1 MVSQIIKALK
11 VEKTK
16 LNGGNKMK
24 IKCIEAYYD
33 MKLKKNIN
41 INDILEVDEARGSEL
56 TTKNNKAGRA
66 LAVVVEEATTPATE
80 KVAKKR
86 TTKKSAKKDV

>member
-1 MVSQIIKALK
+1 
-11 VEKTK
+11 
-16 LNGGNKMK
+16 MK

-41 INDILEVDEARGSEL
+41 VNDILEVDEARGAEL

-66 LAVVVEEATTPATE
+66 LAVVVEEATTPTTE

>member
-1 MVSQIIKALK
+1 MLTPFIKALK
-11 VEKTK
+11 VAKTK

-41 INDILEVDEARGSEL
+41 VNDILEVDEARGAEL

-66 LAVVVEEATTPATE
+66 LAVVIEQATTPTTE

>member
-1 MVSQIIKALK
+1 ME
-11 VEKTK
+11 VEV
-16 LNGGNKMK
+16 MK

-41 INDILEVDEARGSEL
+41 INDVLEVDEARGAEL

-66 LAVVVEEATTPATE
+66 LAVVVEEATTPTTG
-80 KVAKKR
+80 KVAEAEPKKR

>member
-11 VEKTK
+11 VAKTK

-41 INDILEVDEARGSEL
+41 VNDILEVDEARGAEL

-66 LAVVVEEATTPATE
+66 LAVVIEQATTPTTE

>member
-1 MVSQIIKALK
+1 
-11 VEKTK
+11 
-16 LNGGNKMK
+16 MK

-41 INDILEVDEARGSEL
+41 VNDVLEVDEARGTEL

-66 LAVVVEEATTPATE
+66 LAVVIEQTTTPTTE
-80 KVAKKR
+80 KVVEAAPKKR
-86 TTKKSAKKDV
+86 ATKKAAKKDV